1 MTSEEDELVEK
12 GLRLPTGAMHQCKCS
27 LQGRSHI
34 INGTVNPNV
43 LDWDA
48 VEDLWGVNYTAAA
61 KATADENYA
70 SAISVMSPAEAAAY
84 SDVNYFGIH
93 SVGCPF
99 HRSGPCRLEDVEN
112 GFFA

>member
-27 LQGRSHI
+27 LHGRSHI